1 MKKANK
7 AVASVVKKISET
19 MANIT
24 YGSASVWGIYQPKE
38 PKKIDKDS
46 K

>member
-1 MKKANK
+1 MKDVNK
-7 AVASVVKKISET
+7 KVASVVKKIAET
-19 MANIT
+19 MADIA
-24 YGSASVWGIYQPKE
+24 YGSASVWGVYQPKE